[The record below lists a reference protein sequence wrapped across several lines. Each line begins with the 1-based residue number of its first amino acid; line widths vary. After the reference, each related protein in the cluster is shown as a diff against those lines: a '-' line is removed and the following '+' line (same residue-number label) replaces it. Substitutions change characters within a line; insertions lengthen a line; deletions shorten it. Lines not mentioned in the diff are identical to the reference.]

1 MAVEDIS
8 DEIEIFMKE
17 TLDIQK
23 FDILIIE
30 GWKNKSLKVSKI
42 VKTSLEKVVEDAKK
56 ANKYN
61 DESVSEVK
69 VTRL

>member
-23 FDILIIE
+23 FDILMIE
-30 GWKNKSLKVSKI
+30 
-42 VKTSLEKVVEDAKK
+42 
-56 ANKYN
+56 
-61 DESVSEVK
+61 
-69 VTRL
+69 